1 MAENNKNTVVYRLCG
16 RIDSGNAPQI
26 EEEILASL
34 AGKGD
39 VLPVLDAE
47 ALEYIS
53 SAGLRII
60 LRLKKNYG
68 DVKIT
73 NANSDIYEILEMT
86 GFSEIMQVEKAYR
99 RVSVEGC
106 EVVGEGANGKVY
118 RVDRDNVVKVYK
130 NADALEDIKHE
141 REMAKLALILGIP
154 TAISYDVVR
163 VGESYGS
170 MFELLDARSFSGILA
185 KEPGRIDE
193 CVREYVKI
201 LKKLHSTHAPEGRL
215 PRIKDRILCAAAYTK
230 EVLPADLGD
239 KLVQMIEAIPE
250 RDTLIHGDCHTK
262 NIVMAGD
269 EVMLIDMDTLSVG
282 HPVFEFMRMYNS
294 YIGYSEYDSKVLE
307 DFQGYPA
314 ETARVFWKKT
324 LCAYF
329 GTDDEDVINS
339 IEEKIRCVSY
349 AYLIDWSR
357 RHKAAETERGRLTC
371 ELWKKRI
378 TELIPKLDSLDFKTD
393 PADDEDPNELTL
405 EAEKENLN
413 RVLEFVDGRLESLGF
428 PPKAQMQIDLAVE
441 EIFINIAS
449 YAYAPNKGRATVR
462 VEAAG
467 DPLTA
472 TVTFIDR
479 GIPYDPLKKA
489 DPDVTLSA
497 DEREIG
503 GLGIF
508 IAKKV
513 MDSIAYEYKNGQNIL
528 RIKKTI

>member
-1 MAENNKNTVVYRLCG
+1 MADNNKNTVVYRLCG
-16 RIDSGNAPQI
+16 KIDSGNAPQI
-26 EEEILASL
+26 EQEIFTAL
-34 AGKGD
+34 AGRGD

-60 LRLKKNYG
+60 LRLKKSCG

-86 GFSEIMQVEKAYR
+86 GFTEIMQVEKAYR
-99 RVSVEGC
+99 KVSVEGC
-106 EVVGEGANGKVY
+106 DVVGEGQNGKVY

-154 TAISYDVVR
+154 TAISYDVVK

-170 MFELLDARSFSGILA
+170 MFELLDARSFSNILA
-185 KEPGRIDE
+185 KEPERIDE
-193 CVREYVKI
+193 CVYEYVKI
-201 LKKLHSTHAPEGRL
+201 LKKLHSTHVPEGKL
-215 PRIKDRILCAAAYTK
+215 PRLKERVVKAASYTK
-230 EVLPADLGD
+230 DQLPEGLGD
-239 KLVQMIEAIPE
+239 KLMRMIEAIPE
-250 RDTLIHGDCHTK
+250 TDTLIHGDCHTK
-262 NIVMAGD
+262 NIVMTGE

-282 HPVFEFMRMYNS
+282 HPIFEFMRMYNS
-294 YIGYSEYDSKVLE
+294 YIGYSEYDPQVLE

-378 TELIPKLDSLDFKTD
+378 TELIPRLDSLDFEVNEATRD
-393 PADDEDPNELTL
+393 DPNELTL
-405 EAEKENLN
+405 EAEKDNLT
-413 RVLEFVDGRLESLGF
+413 RVLEFLDRRLESCDL
-428 PPKAQMQIDLAVE
+428 PPKAQMQLDLAVE

-449 YAYAPNKGRATVR
+449 YAYSPNKGKATVR
-462 VEAAG
+462 VEVTG
-467 DPLTA
+467 DPV
-472 TVTFIDR
+472 TVTITFIDR
-479 GIPYDPLKKA
+479 GVPYDPLKKT

-497 DEREIG
+497 DDREIG

-508 IAKKV
+508 LAKKI
-513 MDSIAYEYKNGQNIL
+513 MDDISYEYKNGQNIL
-528 RIKKTI
+528 RLKKKI